1 MICVSVLV
9 LLLQIW
15 KKWIINKINVLKY
28 QTSQLIIKHW
38 ISFTLQKKNAIWF
51 YVKTVSI
58 YQIEKF
64 KKSNVLQNINWVQ
77 IDLCTIFEEDPIDLR
92 YGSPYKHGMKL
103 PRNKLKQT
111 CKSCWDSIRVRTK
124 NHGQIRWFD
133 WVLYL
138 NQAKWLAEIN
148 HRKQPMGS
156 SYWHWLS
163 TLVQYIYVVKFK
175 VIESIKCLHV

>member
-38 ISFTLQKKNAIWF
+38 ISFTLQEKNAKWL
-51 YVKTVSI
+51 YVKTVK
-58 YQIEKF
+58 YNELHFNDFF
-64 KKSNVLQNINWVQ
+64 KDVLYDI
-77 IDLCTIFEEDPIDLR
+77 LCTIFEEDPIDLL
-92 YGSPYKHGMKL
+92 YGSPYKHGIKL

-148 HRKQPMGS
+148 HRKQTMGS

-175 VIESIKCLHV
+175 VKESIKCLHV

>member
-38 ISFTLQKKNAIWF
+38 ISFTLQEKNAIWL

-77 IDLCTIFEEDPIDLR
+77 IW
-92 YGSPYKHGMKL
+92 
-103 PRNKLKQT
+103 N
-111 CKSCWDSIRVRTK
+111 
-124 NHGQIRWFD
+124 QI
-133 WVLYL
+133 
-138 NQAKWLAEIN
+138 
-148 HRKQPMGS
+148 
-156 SYWHWLS
+156 
-163 TLVQYIYVVKFK
+163 
-175 VIESIKCLHV
+175 